1 MDPTSTVWIHEHADL
16 DAIHTTC
23 RPGMEATVE
32 QEFGN
37 LPERAVQTQLRQ
49 EHDVRARVSAQES
62 HTPHD
67 SGPHQTAVGVDL
79 PQALADLLK
88 ALPRLQERDAQAIV
102 VIRQAPHVLLDE

>member
-37 LPERAVQTQLRQ
+37 LPERAVQAQLRQ
-49 EHDVRARVSAQES
+49 EHDVRARVSAQGS
-62 HTPHD
+62 RSSTSTQRARS
-67 SGPHQTAVGVDL
+67 SGPARSSAEVHRKYSPEESSKVRRKFRLAPRFCSL
-79 PQALADLLK
+79 QA
-88 ALPRLQERDAQAIV
+88 
-102 VIRQAPHVLLDE
+102 

>member
-37 LPERAVQTQLRQ
+37 LPERAVQAQLRQ
-49 EHDVRARVSAQES
+49 EHDVRARVSAQGS

-67 SGPHQTAVGVDL
+67 SAPHQPAVGVDVPHAL
-79 PQALADLLK
+79 EESSKVRRKFRLAPRFCSLQA
-88 ALPRLQERDAQAIV
+88 
-102 VIRQAPHVLLDE
+102 